1 VQLTTSAQLL
11 PLGDGS
17 YQAVVT
23 VTNNGTGTA
32 QDVVI
37 SGATLGSAAGSTLP
51 VSLGNI
57 QPGAAAIAPVAFPS
71 SAGTPGSLAL
81 ERYTGT
87 YTGGSFGGTFRI
99 TFPTQQQ

>member
-1 VQLTTSAQLL
+1 MTRTLHTFRRTILT
-11 PLGDGS
+11 
-17 YQAVVT
+17 VV
-23 VTNNGTGTA
+23 V
-32 QDVVI
+32 
-37 SGATLGSAAGSTLP
+37 AA
-51 VSLGNI
+51 
-57 QPGAAAIAPVAFPS
+57 VAFPS